1 MIGLG
6 SERLEVLKPFAHFSF
21 RHVIARVF
29 MLVHVGNAPR
39 NPRSAANVFLPMQD
53 PIFEYERLPTL

>member
-1 MIGLG
+1 
-6 SERLEVLKPFAHFSF
+6 
-21 RHVIARVF
+21 

-39 NPRSAANVFLPMQD
+39 NPSSAANVFLPMQD